1 MKYALCLMYHVLCTM
16 GPCAMYYVLCT
27 VGCVLCILY
36 YILEMIEILELLQIL
51 EIFETKFMRLGYGV
65 GCRWDYRKGS
75 DLG

>member
-1 MKYALCLMYHVLCTM
+1 
-16 GPCAMYYVLCT
+16 
-27 VGCVLCILY
+27 
-36 YILEMIEILELLQIL
+36 MIEILELLQIL